1 MEQPMSSR
9 ILPYFLISPVVIFLL
24 AFFIYPFVLVS
35 QQAFQGDSGA
45 WTLSNFQDVIS
56 YWKFP
61 ISLRNTLL
69 LAVAVVPIQLSLALL
84 MATMVSRMNKGRD
97 LILYVW
103 TIPLGISDLAAG
115 IIWLAIFEQSGFL
128 NSMLSGLG
136 LIERPMNLLS
146 YQSPVIVFTA
156 IALAEIWRAT
166 AIMLVI
172 LVAGIGLIPKEYY
185 EAADVFGAS
194 KWKQFIRITF
204 PLLRPSLQTALVLRV
219 ILAFEIFA
227 VVAALGGT
235 LFPVLMGETYA
246 YQFDLLNSGAA
257 AAIALI
263 ILGISI
269 AFTMVILRVLRV
281 PKGAS
286 I

>member
-1 MEQPMSSR
+1 MNARFLPYIL
-9 ILPYFLISPVVIFLL
+9 ILPVTLFLCLFFL
-24 AFFIYPFVLVS
+24 YPFVLVAKL
-35 QQAFQGDSGA
+35 AFTTGA
-45 WTLSNFQDVIS
+45 GFTLDNFADVTS

-61 ISLRNTLL
+61 ITMRNTLL
-69 LAVAVVPIQLSLALL
+69 LAVAVVPVQLALALL
-84 MATMVSRMNKGRD
+84 MASMVNRMQKGRD
-97 LILYVW
+97 LVLYIW

-128 NSMLSGLG
+128 NSMMSGLG
-136 LIERPMNLLS
+136 LIDKPLNLLTF
-146 YQSPVIVFTA
+146 QNPGIVFLA
-156 IALAEIWRAT
+156 IMLAEIWRAT

-185 EAADVFGAS
+185 EAAEVFGAS
-194 KWKQFIRITF
+194 KWKQFLRITL

-257 AAIALI
+257 AAMALI
-263 ILGISI
+263 ILAISI
-269 AFTMVILRVLRV
+269 AFTLIILRVLRV
-281 PKGAS
+281 PKGAT

>member
-1 MEQPMSSR
+1 MNAR
-9 ILPYFLISPVVIFLL
+9 ILPYVLILPVTVFLGLFFL
-24 AFFIYPFVLVS
+24 YPFVLVAK
-35 QQAFQGDSGA
+35 QAFGSSEGWSLD
-45 WTLSNFQDVIS
+45 NFREVVD

-69 LAVAVVPIQLSLALL
+69 LAAAVVPVQLALALL
-84 MATMVSRMNKGRD
+84 MATMVSKMQKGRD
-97 LILYVW
+97 MILYIW

-128 NSMLSGLG
+128 NSMLNGLG
-136 LIERPMNLLS
+136 VIDKPVNFLT
-146 YQSPVIVFTA
+146 YQHPGVVFVA

-194 KWKQFIRITF
+194 KWKQFTRITL
-204 PLLRPSLQTALVLRV
+204 PMLRPSLQTALVLRV

-257 AAIALI
+257 AAMALI

-269 AFTMVILRVLRV
+269 GFTLIILRILRV

>member
-1 MEQPMSSR
+1 MNAR
-9 ILPYFLISPVVIFLL
+9 ILPYILILPVTLFLCIFFL
-24 AFFIYPFVLVS
+24 YPFVLVA
-35 QQAFQGDSGA
+35 QQAFTKGA
-45 WTLSNFQDVIS
+45 GFTMDNFREVVT

-69 LAVAVVPIQLSLALL
+69 LAAVVVPVQLALSLV
-84 MATMVSRMNKGRD
+84 MATMVSKMEKGRD
-97 LILYVW
+97 LVLYVW

-128 NSMLSGLG
+128 NSMMSGLG
-136 LIERPMNLLS
+136 LIDGPMNFLS
-146 YQSPVIVFTA
+146 YQNPVIVFVA

-185 EAADVFGAS
+185 EAAEVFGAS
-194 KWKQFIRITF
+194 PWKRFLKITL
-204 PLLRPSLQTALVLRV
+204 PLLRPSLQTALILRV
-219 ILAFEIFA
+219 VLAFEVFA
-227 VVAALGGT
+227 VVVALGGT
-235 LFPVLMGETYA
+235 LFPVLMSEIYA

-257 AAIALI
+257 AALALI
-263 ILGISI
+263 VLAISI
-269 AFTMVILRVLRV
+269 GFTLVILRVLRI
-281 PKGAS
+281 PKGAT

>member
-1 MEQPMSSR
+1 MNARLLPYVL
-9 ILPYFLISPVVIFLL
+9 ILPVTLFLCLFFL
-24 AFFIYPFVLVS
+24 YPFVLVAK
-35 QQAFQGDSGA
+35 QAFTTGA
-45 WTLSNFQDVIS
+45 GATLDNFREVVS

-69 LAVAVVPIQLSLALL
+69 LAVAVVPIQLALSLL
-84 MATMVSRMNKGRD
+84 MATMVTRMEKGRD
-97 LILYVW
+97 MVLYIW

-115 IIWLAIFEQSGFL
+115 LIWLAIFEQSGFL
-128 NSMLSGLG
+128 NSMLHGVG
-136 LIERPMNLLS
+136 IVDKPVNLLTF
-146 YQSPVIVFTA
+146 QNPGIVFVA
-156 IALAEIWRAT
+156 IMLAEIWRAT

-185 EAADVFGAS
+185 EAAEVFGAS
-194 KWKQFIRITF
+194 PWKRFLRITL
-204 PLLRPSLQTALVLRV
+204 PMLRPSLQTALVLRV
-219 ILAFEIFA
+219 IMAFEVFA

-257 AAIALI
+257 AAMALI
-263 ILGISI
+263 ILAISI
-269 AFTMVILRVLRV
+269 AATLVILRALRV
-281 PKGAS
+281 PKRAT

>member
-1 MEQPMSSR
+1 MNARLLPYVL
-9 ILPYFLISPVVIFLL
+9 ILPVTLFLCLFFL
-24 AFFIYPFVLVS
+24 YPFVLVS
-35 QQAFQGDSGA
+35 KQAFTTGSGF
-45 WTLSNFQDVIS
+45 TLDNFREVTT

-61 ISLRNTLL
+61 ISMKNTLL
-69 LAVAVVPIQLSLALL
+69 LAVAVVPVQVALALL
-84 MATMVSRMNKGRD
+84 MATMVNRMQKGRD
-97 LILYVW
+97 LVLYIW

-128 NSMLSGLG
+128 NSMMNGLG
-136 LIERPMNLLS
+136 VIDGPVNFLS
-146 YQSPVIVFTA
+146 YQNPGIVFLA

-185 EAADVFGAS
+185 EAAEVFGAS
-194 KWKQFIRITF
+194 PWQRFLRVTL

-246 YQFDLLNSGAA
+246 YQFDLLNGGAA
-257 AAIALI
+257 AAMALI
-263 ILGISI
+263 ILAISI
-269 AFTMVILRVLRV
+269 GFTLVIMRALRV

>member
-1 MEQPMSSR
+1 MNSR
-9 ILPYFLISPVVIFLL
+9 YLPYVLILPVTLFLCLFFL
-24 AFFIYPFVLVS
+24 YPFILVA
-35 QQAFQGDSGA
+35 QQAFSTGGGFSLD
-45 WTLSNFQDVIS
+45 NFRDVIGH
-56 YWKFP
+56 WKFP
-61 ISLRNTLL
+61 ISLQNTLL
-69 LAVAVVPIQLSLALL
+69 LALAVVPVQTALALL
-84 MATMVSRMNKGRD
+84 MATMVNKMERGRNMV
-97 LILYVW
+97 LYIW

-128 NSMLSGLG
+128 NSMLNGLG
-136 LIERPMNLLS
+136 AIDQPLNLLS
-146 YQSPVIVFTA
+146 YENTGIVFLA
-156 IALAEIWRAT
+156 IMLAEIWRAT

-185 EAADVFGAS
+185 EAAEVFGAS
-194 KWKQFIRITF
+194 PWQRFLKVTL

-219 ILAFEIFA
+219 ILAFEVFA

-246 YQFDLLNSGAA
+246 YQFDLLNSGGA

-263 ILGISI
+263 ILAISI
-269 AFTMVILRVLRV
+269 GFTLIILRALRV

>member
-1 MEQPMSSR
+1 MNSNRLPYLL
-9 ILPYFLISPVVIFLL
+9 ILPVTLFLCLFFL
-24 AFFIYPFVLVS
+24 YPFFQVAG
-35 QQAFQGDSGA
+35 QAFTNDQGFTFA
-45 WTLSNFQDVIS
+45 NFERVFSD
-56 YWKFP
+56 WKFP
-61 ISLRNTLL
+61 ISLKNTLL
-69 LAVAVVPIQLSLALL
+69 LAAAVVPVQLALALL
-84 MATMVSRMNKGRD
+84 MATMVNRMKKGRD
-97 LILYVW
+97 IVLYIW

-128 NSMLSGLG
+128 NSMMHSLG
-136 LIERPMNLLS
+136 MIDRPTSLLS
-146 YQSPVIVFTA
+146 YKSMGMVFLA

-185 EAADVFGAS
+185 EAAEVFGAS
-194 KWKQFIRITF
+194 PWKRFTRITL

-235 LFPVLMGETYA
+235 LFPVLMGETYS
-246 YQFDLLNSGAA
+246 YQFDLLDSGSA
-257 AAIALI
+257 AAIALV

-269 AFTMVILRVLRV
+269 AFTLVILRALRV
-281 PKGAS
+281 PKGAQ

>member
-1 MEQPMSSR
+1 MNNRTLPYIL
-9 ILPYFLISPVVIFLL
+9 ILPVTIFLGV
-24 AFFIYPFVLVS
+24 FFLYPFVLVA
-35 QQAFQGDSGA
+35 QQAFTTGA
-45 WTLSNFQDVIS
+45 GFTFDNFTKVTS
-56 YWKFP
+56 HWKF
-61 ISLRNTLL
+61 STSFNNTLL
-69 LAVAVVPIQLSLALL
+69 LAAAVVPVQLALALL
-84 MATMVSRMNKGRD
+84 MATMVSNMKKGRD
-97 LILYVW
+97 LVLYVW

-128 NSMLSGLG
+128 NSMMQGFG
-136 LIERPMNLLS
+136 FIDRPANLIS
-146 YQSPVIVFTA
+146 YQSPVLVFVA

-185 EAADVFGAS
+185 EAAEVFGAGP
-194 KWKQFIRITF
+194 WKRFTRITL
-204 PLLRPSLQTALVLRV
+204 PLLRPSLSTALVLRV
-219 ILAFEIFA
+219 ILAFEVFA
-227 VVAALGGT
+227 VVQALGGT
-235 LFPVLMGETYA
+235 LYPVLMGETYK
-246 YQFDLLNSGAA
+246 YQFELLNGGAA

-269 AFTMVILRVLRV
+269 AATLVILRVLRV

>member
-1 MEQPMSSR
+1 MNAR
-9 ILPYFLISPVVIFLL
+9 ILPYVLILPVTLFLGVFFL
-24 AFFIYPFVLVS
+24 YPFVLVA
-35 QQAFQGDSGA
+35 QQAFSTGGGF
-45 WTLSNFQDVIS
+45 TLDNFQDVVS

-61 ISLRNTLL
+61 ISLKNTLL
-69 LAVAVVPIQLSLALL
+69 LAALVVPLQLALSLL
-84 MATMVSRMNKGRD
+84 MATMVSRMHRGRD
-97 LILYVW
+97 MVLYIW

-128 NSMLSGLG
+128 NSMMSGLG
-136 LIERPMNLLS
+136 VIDRPMNLLS
-146 YQSPVIVFTA
+146 YQHPGIVFLA

-185 EAADVFGAS
+185 EAAEVFGAS
-194 KWKQFIRITF
+194 RWKQFLRITL
-204 PLLRPSLQTALVLRV
+204 PMLRPSLQTALILRV
-219 ILAFEIFA
+219 VLAFEVFA

-235 LFPVLMGETYA
+235 LFPVLMGEIYS
-246 YQFDLLNSGAA
+246 YQFDLQNNGAA
-257 AAIALI
+257 AALALI
-263 ILGISI
+263 VLAISI
-269 AFTMVILRVLRV
+269 FFTLIILRVLRV

>member
-1 MEQPMSSR
+1 VNARLLPYVL
-9 ILPYFLISPVVIFLL
+9 ILPVTLFLCLFFL
-24 AFFIYPFVLVS
+24 YPFVLVAN
-35 QQAFQGDSGA
+35 QAFTVDGGYSME
-45 WTLSNFQDVIS
+45 NFREVVSD
-56 YWKFP
+56 WKFP
-61 ISLRNTLL
+61 ISLQNTLL
-69 LAVAVVPIQLSLALL
+69 LAAAVVPVQLALALL
-84 MATMVSRMNKGRD
+84 MATMVNRMQKGRD
-97 LILYVW
+97 LILYIW

-128 NSMLSGLG
+128 NSMLDAVGV
-136 LIERPMNLLS
+136 IDKPANLLT
-146 YQSPVIVFTA
+146 YQNPWIVFLA

-185 EAADVFGAS
+185 EAAEVFGAS
-194 KWKQFIRITF
+194 RWKQFLRITL

-235 LFPVLMGETYA
+235 LFPVLMSETYA

-257 AAIALI
+257 AAMALI
-263 ILGISI
+263 ILVISI
-269 AFTMVILRVLRV
+269 AATLVILRALRV
-281 PKGAS
+281 PKGAT

>member
-1 MEQPMSSR
+1 MNARLLPYVL
-9 ILPYFLISPVVIFLL
+9 ILPVTLFLCLFFLYPFLL
-24 AFFIYPFVLVS
+24 VS
-35 QQAFQGDSGA
+35 KQAFSTGA
-45 WTLSNFQDVIS
+45 GFTLDNFREVTG

-61 ISLRNTLL
+61 ITMRNTLL
-69 LAVAVVPIQLSLALL
+69 LAAAVVPIQLALALL
-84 MATMVSRMNKGRD
+84 MATMVNRMKKGRD
-97 LILYVW
+97 LVLYVW

-128 NSMLSGLG
+128 NSMMSGLG
-136 LIERPMNLLS
+136 IVDKPVNLLTF
-146 YQSPVIVFTA
+146 QNPGIVFLA
-156 IALAEIWRAT
+156 IMLAEIWRAT

-185 EAADVFGAS
+185 EAAEVFGAS
-194 KWKQFIRITF
+194 PWKRFLRITL

-257 AAIALI
+257 AALALI
-263 ILGISI
+263 ILAISI
-269 AFTMVILRVLRV
+269 AFTLIILRVLRV
-281 PKGAS
+281 PKGAT

>member
-1 MEQPMSSR
+1 MNAR
-9 ILPYFLISPVVIFLL
+9 ILPYVLILPVTLFLCLFFL
-24 AFFIYPFVLVS
+24 YPFVLVA
-35 QQAFQGDSGA
+35 QQAFSTGA
-45 WTLSNFQDVIS
+45 GFTLDNFREVVS

-61 ISLRNTLL
+61 ISMKNTLL
-69 LAVAVVPIQLSLALL
+69 LAACVVPIQLALSLL
-84 MATMVSRMNKGRD
+84 MATMVSRMQKGRD
-97 LILYVW
+97 MVLYIW

-128 NSMLSGLG
+128 NSMMSGLG
-136 LIERPMNLLS
+136 VVDKPVNFLS
-146 YQSPVIVFTA
+146 YEHPGVIFLA

-194 KWKQFIRITF
+194 KWKQFLRITL
-204 PLLRPSLQTALVLRV
+204 PMLRPSLQTALVLRV

-235 LFPVLMGETYA
+235 LFPVLMGET
-246 YQFDLLNSGAA
+246 LPTSSTC
-257 AAIALI
+257 
-263 ILGISI
+263 SI
-269 AFTMVILRVLRV
+269 AAPPPRWL
-281 PKGAS
+281 
-286 I
+286 

>member
-1 MEQPMSSR
+1 MNARLLPYVL
-9 ILPYFLISPVVIFLL
+9 ILPVTLFLGVFFL
-24 AFFIYPFVLVS
+24 YPFVLVA
-35 QQAFQGDSGA
+35 QQAFGTDGG
-45 WTLSNFQDVIS
+45 LSLDNFRDVVS

-69 LAVAVVPIQLSLALL
+69 LAALVVPVQLALALL
-84 MATMVSRMNKGRD
+84 MATMVNRMEKGRD
-97 LILYVW
+97 LVLYIW

-128 NSMLSGLG
+128 NSMMSGLG
-136 LIERPMNLLS
+136 VIDKPMNFLS
-146 YQSPVIVFTA
+146 YQHPGIVFLA

-185 EAADVFGAS
+185 EAAEVFGAS
-194 KWKQFIRITF
+194 PWKRFTKVTL
-204 PLLRPSLQTALVLRV
+204 PLLRPSLQTALILRV
-219 ILAFEIFA
+219 VLAFEVFA

-235 LFPVLMGETYA
+235 LFPVLMGEIYA

-257 AAIALI
+257 AAMALI
-263 ILGISI
+263 VLAISI
-269 AFTMVILRVLRV
+269 GFSLIILRVLRV
-281 PKGAS
+281 PKGAQ

>member
-1 MEQPMSSR
+1 MNARFLPYVL
-9 ILPYFLISPVVIFLL
+9 ILPVTLFLCLFFL
-24 AFFIYPFVLVS
+24 YPFVLVAK
-35 QQAFQGDSGA
+35 QAFTTGGGF
-45 WTLSNFQDVIS
+45 TLDNFRDVTS

-61 ISLRNTLL
+61 ITLRNTLL
-69 LAVAVVPIQLSLALL
+69 LAAAVVPIQLALALL
-84 MATMVSRMNKGRD
+84 MATMINRMQKGRD
-97 LILYVW
+97 MVLYVW

-128 NSMLSGLG
+128 NSMMSGMG
-136 LIERPMNLLS
+136 LIDKPVNLLTF
-146 YQSPVIVFTA
+146 QNPGLVFVA
-156 IALAEIWRAT
+156 IMLAEIWRAT

-185 EAADVFGAS
+185 EAAEVFGAS
-194 KWKQFIRITF
+194 RWKQFLRITL

-257 AAIALI
+257 AAMALI
-263 ILGISI
+263 ILAISI
-269 AFTMVILRVLRV
+269 AFTLIILRALRV
-281 PKGAS
+281 PKGAT

>member
-1 MEQPMSSR
+1 VAR
-9 ILPYFLISPVVIFLL
+9 
-24 AFFIYPFVLVS
+24 
-35 QQAFQGDSGA
+35 QAFGDGGSGFS
-45 WTLSNFQDVIS
+45 LDNFRDIFG
-56 YWKFP
+56 YWKFNMT
-61 ISLRNTLL
+61 LTNTLL
-69 LAVAVVPIQLSLALL
+69 LAAAVVPVQLAMALL
-84 MATMVSRMNKGRD
+84 MATMVSRMGKGRD
-97 LILYVW
+97 LVLYIW

-128 NSMLSGLG
+128 NSMMVGIGAL
-136 LIERPMNLLS
+136 ERPANLLT
-146 YQSPVIVFTA
+146 YQNAGLVFLA

-194 KWKQFIRITF
+194 KWKQFWRITL
-204 PLLRPSLQTALVLRV
+204 PLLRPSLQTALILRV
-219 ILAFEIFA
+219 IMAFEVFA

-257 AAIALI
+257 AAMALV

-269 AFTMVILRVLRV
+269 AATLIILRALRV
-281 PKGAS
+281 PKGAT

>member
-1 MEQPMSSR
+1 MNARLLPYVL
-9 ILPYFLISPVVIFLL
+9 ILPVTLFLCFFFLYPFLL
-24 AFFIYPFVLVS
+24 VAK
-35 QQAFQGDSGA
+35 QAFSTGSGF
-45 WTLSNFQDVIS
+45 TLDNFREVTS

-61 ISLRNTLL
+61 ITMRNTLL
-69 LAVAVVPIQLSLALL
+69 LAAAVVPIQLALALL
-84 MATMVSRMNKGRD
+84 MATMVNRMQKGRD
-97 LILYVW
+97 LVLYVW

-128 NSMLSGLG
+128 NSMMSGMG
-136 LIERPMNLLS
+136 LIDKPVNLLTF
-146 YQSPVIVFTA
+146 QNPGLVFLA
-156 IALAEIWRAT
+156 IMLAEIWRAT
-166 AIMLVI
+166 AIMLVM
-172 LVAGIGLIPKEYY
+172 LVEGIGLIPKEYY
-185 EAADVFGAS
+185 EAAEVFGAS
-194 KWKQFIRITF
+194 KWKQFLRITL

-257 AAIALI
+257 AAMALI
-263 ILGISI
+263 ILAISI
-269 AFTMVILRVLRV
+269 GFTLIILRVLRV
-281 PKGAS
+281 PKGAT

>member
-1 MEQPMSSR
+1 MNAR
-9 ILPYFLISPVVIFLL
+9 LLPYALIAPVTLFLCLFFL
-24 AFFIYPFVLVS
+24 YPFILVA
-35 QQAFQGDSGA
+35 QQAFQSDTGFSMD
-45 WTLSNFQDVIS
+45 NFKEVVT

-61 ISLRNTLL
+61 ISLKNTLL
-69 LAVAVVPIQLSLALL
+69 LAAAVVPLQLGLALL
-84 MATMVSRMNKGRD
+84 MATMVTRMQKGRD
-97 LILYVW
+97 LVLYVW

-128 NSMLSGLG
+128 NSMMNGLG
-136 LIERPMNLLS
+136 LVDQPVNLLS
-146 YQSPVIVFTA
+146 YQNPGIVFLA

-185 EAADVFGAS
+185 EAAEVFGAS
-194 KWKQFIRITF
+194 PWKRFLRITL
-204 PLLRPSLQTALVLRV
+204 PMLRPSLQTALVLRV

-246 YQFDLLNSGAA
+246 YQFDLLNNEAA
-257 AAIALI
+257 AAMALI
-263 ILGISI
+263 ILAISI
-269 AFTMVILRVLRV
+269 GFTLVILRILRV

>member
-1 MEQPMSSR
+1 MNPR
-9 ILPYFLISPVVIFLL
+9 LLPYALILPVTLFLFL
-24 AFFIYPFVLVS
+24 FFLYPFVLVA
-35 QQAFQGDSGA
+35 QLAFATDTGWSFE
-45 WTLSNFQDVIS
+45 NFREVVS

-61 ISLRNTLL
+61 ISMRNTLL
-69 LAVAVVPIQLSLALL
+69 LAAIVVPIQLALSLL
-84 MATMVSRMNKGRD
+84 MATMVARMQRGRD
-97 LILYVW
+97 LVLYVW

-128 NSMLSGLG
+128 NSMMHGLG
-136 LIERPMNLLS
+136 LIDEPLNLLS
-146 YQSPVIVFTA
+146 YQSLTLVFIA

-185 EAADVFGAS
+185 EAAEVFGAS
-194 KWKQFIRITF
+194 PWQRFLKITL

-219 ILAFEIFA
+219 ILAFEVFA

-246 YQFDLLNSGAA
+246 YQFELSNSRAA
-257 AAIALI
+257 AALALI

-269 AFTMVILRVLRV
+269 ASTLVILRALRV
-281 PKGAS
+281 PKGAT